1 MGLRA
6 TARAVPGTLRQTV
19 LIDDRYRLITDQP
32 EHLGGEAAGP
42 SPHELFP
49 GALAA
54 CTVWALVSYARAKNW
69 DLGDVTV
76 EIDYDHRSTPR
87 GIETTIRLTGELSP
101 SQLERLH
108 KVAAACPL
116 RRSIDS
122 GFTFAE
128 HIELEP
134 KAA

>member
-32 EHLGGEAAGP
+32 EHVGGDGDGP

-54 CTVWALVSYARAKNW
+54 CTVWALVSYARAKDW
-69 DLGDVTV
+69 DLGEVTV

-87 GIETTIRLTGELSP
+87 RMETTIRLTGELSA
-101 SQLERLH
+101 SQLERLS

-116 RRSIDS
+116 RRSIET
-122 GFTFAE
+122 GITFSE
-128 HIELEP
+128 RIEFAP